1 MQILSINLHR
11 NGKHNC
17 ALYAGRAEDTFDS
30 TNGDCYIHPGHFI
43 FVDLIWFQCSIFKC
57 FHTKMQRM
65 FL

>member
-30 TNGDCYIHPGHFI
+30 TNGDC
-43 FVDLIWFQCSIFKC
+43 
-57 FHTKMQRM
+57 
-65 FL
+65 